1 MVTASHPPPPL
12 PPDERLVV
20 PDQGYELVAG
30 QVLAVNPA
38 KEPHARRHAKLT
50 ALLEAHAADGYAVAC
65 DMLTRAASNEDFA
78 PDASVYPSARDPSTG
93 GRQLEELAF
102 EVVATES
109 LSSAGLKA
117 ASLSRRGVRRIF
129 AIDVERERGLEWS
142 RSLGAWQILGGDA
155 SIDDP
160 TLVCPLLIRDLVSA
174 GRASLAMARALVAS
188 NNEVIVEERT
198 KARAQGMASALVAV
212 LAARGLGLDDEQRAE
227 ILATSDESLL
237 QRWIAA
243 AVTCAS
249 VAELLGTA

>member
-1 MVTASHPPPPL
+1 MVTASHPSSLL

-20 PDQGYELVAG
+20 PDQGYELVGG
-30 QVLAVNPA
+30 QVVAVNPA

-50 ALLEAHAADGYAVAC
+50 ALLEAYAAEGYAVAC

-109 LSSAGLKA
+109 LSHAGLKA
-117 ASLSRRGVRRIF
+117 ESLSRRGVRRIF

-142 RSLGAWQILGGDA
+142 RSLGAWQILGSDA
-155 SIDDP
+155 AIEDP
-160 TLVCPLLIRDLVSA
+160 ALVCPLLLRDLVTA

-188 NNEVIVEERT
+188 DNEVILELRA
-198 KARAQGMASALVAV
+198 KAEVDGQLRAIIGV
-212 LAARGLGLDDEQRAE
+212 LTARGLHPTSTERARLLDERDD
-227 ILATSDESLL
+227 ATL
-237 QRWIAA
+237 QRWIARVA
-243 AVTCAS
+243 TCRS
-249 VAELLGTA
+249 VAELLDDA